1 MPGSI
6 VGARNRVSM
15 FAERKKDKYIF
26 SIISGNDTNA
36 MKIKQGKIVESG
48 GRVEHFSLD
57 RFLNRNIFERKF
69 KGRYDKDTSNP
80 E

>member
-26 SIISGNDTNA
+26 SIISGNDKNS
-36 MKIKQGKIVESG
+36 MKIK
-48 GRVEHFSLD
+48 
-57 RFLNRNIFERKF
+57 
-69 KGRYDKDTSNP
+69 
-80 E
+80 